1 MIVVVATRSKTERAK
16 FELSAKQKVSRWS
29 LKNLTSVVAGADA
42 ASGDGLKG
50 EYKREI

>member
-29 LKNLTSVVAGADA
+29 LKNLFQEDLDA
-42 ASGDGLKG
+42 KNA
-50 EYKREI
+50 